1 MTKRWAALVLA
12 LGLVLS
18 GCGKKQDVQT
28 AAPAAQEQTVSQTTA
43 PVETA
48 PPATTPPDG
57 NPEDVTCK
65 GTYTGQGNA
74 DAVVATVGEKQ
85 LTNGMLSAY
94 YWAEVSQYRSENRDQ
109 APDFDAPLDTQV
121 CTVESS
127 VASWQQYFLKR
138 ALNSWYTAQAM
149 ALEAEEKGLP
159 KEEAYKPNLQNYEIY
174 LTDIPATKFLYGYSD
189 TFRLNTMHQEYLDNL
204 PQTLET
210 LAQEKGYASAEEMAQ
225 KAFGTTLQNVQ
236 DFAWL
241 YNYGYMYMTSLSYD
255 LAPTQEEV
263 ESYFAQQESTYQSQG
278 ITRDSGKYVD
288 IHHLL
293 VVPGQETE
301 EEATQPVTATTEPTQ
316 PTQPVTIAADG
327 KVSCSEEAWQA
338 CQAKAEEL
346 LTYWKDKT
354 KETEATFAE
363 LANKNSQDTGTAL
376 DGGAYHQLR
385 QGQLIPELDS
395 WCFDPARQ
403 PGDTTIIRTEY
414 GCHILYFTGSTDIW
428 YAQAEQDLKSQMQ
441 NDILAGARENH
452 PMDVDYSAIVLPEA
466 ESSVGTGDV
475 LYPDVAHER
484 FPEVPL
490 YLQQDYAGTMFG
502 GFKLSTNGCG
512 ITSMAMLA
520 SYLADEEWTPP
531 EMCARYGYYSFSN
544 GTDGMI
550 FVNEPPVL
558 GFYLKEKTYEPT
570 VAKQALDEGHI
581 VISIQHKGYW
591 TKGGHYIVLEKVN
604 EDGTIQVR
612 DSNIYNYGRI
622 ASHKEDRHTWASITS
637 AGSGYWIFEY
647 KITNIPVCARCG
659 EPEKIAPQMLTQDYT
674 CHKCAKALLRRQT
687 YLGASDF

>member
-12 LGLVLS
+12 LVLVLS

-28 AAPAAQEQTVSQTTA
+28 AAPAGQEQMVSQTEVPA
-43 PVETA
+43 QTA

-65 GTYTGQGNA
+65 GTYTGQGSA
-74 DAVVATVGEKQ
+74 DAVVATMGEQQ
-85 LTNGMLSAY
+85 LTNGLLSAY
-94 YWAEVSQYRSENRDQ
+94 YWAEVSQYRSENRQ
-109 APDFDAPLDTQV
+109 EAPDFDAPLDTQV
-121 CTVESS
+121 CTVDSS

-189 TFRLNTMHQEYLDNL
+189 TFQLNTMHQEYLDNL

-225 KAFGTTLQNVQ
+225 KAFGTTLQSVQ

-263 ESYFAQQESTYQSQG
+263 ESYFAQQESAYQAQG
-278 ITRDSGKYVD
+278 ITRDSGTYVD
-288 IHHLL
+288 IRHVL

-301 EEATQPVTATTEPTQ
+301 ETAAQPTASTTEPTE

-327 KVSCSEEAWQA
+327 KVTCSEEAWQA

-354 KETEATFAE
+354 KETETTFAE

-414 GCHILYFTGSTDIW
+414 GCHILYFTGSTHIW

-466 ESSVGTGDV
+466 QSSVGTGDV

-502 GFKLSTNGCG
+502 GFKLATNGCG

-531 EMCARYGYYSFSN
+531 EMCARYGHYSFSN

-591 TKGGHYIVLEKVN
+591 TSGGHYIVLEKVN

-659 EPEKIAPQMLTQDYT
+659 EPDTIAPQMLTQDYT

-687 YLGASDF
+687 YLDASDF

>member
-12 LGLVLS
+12 LLLVLS

-28 AAPAAQEQTVSQTTA
+28 AAPADQDDPVSQSALPEEAT
-43 PVETA
+43 
-48 PPATTPPDG
+48 PPATTPADG

-65 GTYTGQGNA
+65 GSYTGQGNA
-74 DAVVATVGEKQ
+74 DAVVATMGQQQ
-85 LTNGMLSAY
+85 LTNGLLGAY
-94 YWAEVSQYRSENRDQ
+94 YWAEVAQYRSENREQ

-121 CTVESS
+121 CTVDSS

-149 ALEAEEKGLP
+149 ALDAEEKGLP
-159 KEEAYKPNLQNYEIY
+159 KEEAYKPNLKNYEIY

-189 TFRLNTMHQEYLDNL
+189 TFQLNTMHQEYLDNL

-225 KAFGTTLQNVQ
+225 KAFGTTVQDVQ

-241 YNYGYMYMTSLSYD
+241 YNYGYMYMTSLCYD

-263 ESYFAQQESTYQSQG
+263 ESYFAQQESDYQAQG

-288 IHHLL
+288 IHHVL
-293 VVPGQETE
+293 VVPGQEP
-301 EEATQPVTATTEPTQ
+301 EAQTAQTTSAATDSTQPAQ
-316 PTQPVTIAADG
+316 SVTIASDG

-338 CQAKAEEL
+338 CQTKAEEL
-346 LTYWKDKT
+346 LTNWKNKT
-354 KETEATFAE
+354 KGTEATFAE
-363 LANKNSQDTGTAL
+363 MANKNSQDTGTAL

-395 WCFDPARQ
+395 WCFDPERQ

-441 NDILAGARENH
+441 NEILSGARENH

-466 ESSVGTGDV
+466 EGSVGTGDV

-502 GFKLSTNGCG
+502 GFKLATNGCG

-531 EMCARYGYYSFSN
+531 EMCARYGNYSFRN

-550 FVNEPPVL
+550 FTNEPPVL
-558 GFYLKEKTYEPT
+558 GFYLREKTYETT

-604 EDGTIQVR
+604 DDGTIQVR

-622 ASHKEDRHTWASITS
+622 ASHKQDRHTWESITS

-674 CHKCAKALLRRQT
+674 CHKCVKALLRRQT
-687 YLGASDF
+687 YLNASDF

>member
-12 LGLVLS
+12 LVLVLS

-28 AAPAAQEQTVSQTTA
+28 AAPAGQEQTALQTTA
-43 PVETA
+43 PAETA

-65 GTYTGQGNA
+65 GTYTGQGSA

-85 LTNGMLSAY
+85 LTSGLLSAY
-94 YWAEVSQYRSENRDQ
+94 YWAEVSQYRSENREQ

-121 CTVESS
+121 CTVDSS

-159 KEEAYKPNLQNYEIY
+159 KEEAYKPNLKNYEIY

-189 TFRLNTMHQEYLDNL
+189 TFQLNTMHQEYLDNL
-204 PQTLET
+204 SQTLET

-225 KAFGTTLQNVQ
+225 KAFGTTLQSVQ

-241 YNYGYMYMTSLSYD
+241 YSYGYMYMTSLSYD

-278 ITRDSGKYVD
+278 ITRDSGTYVD
-288 IHHLL
+288 IRHVL

-301 EEATQPVTATTEPTQ
+301 EAAAQPTASTTEPTE

-327 KVSCSEEAWQA
+327 KVTCSEEAWQA

-414 GCHILYFTGSTDIW
+414 GCHILYFTGSTHIW

-502 GFKLSTNGCG
+502 GFKLATNGCG

-531 EMCARYGYYSFSN
+531 EMCARYGHYSFSN

-591 TKGGHYIVLEKVN
+591 TSGGHYIVLEKVN

-612 DSNIYNYGRI
+612 DSSIYNYGRI

-659 EPEKIAPQMLTQDYT
+659 EPDTIVPQMLTQDYT

-687 YLGASDF
+687 YLDASDF